1 MMLAYKM
8 FELYMYQYLRKI
20 LRQIKL
26 KQAHKTK
33 FNLEITSWFFII
45 AGLENQIFYIIFT
58 WTCHHILVVAS
69 DLGQV

>member
-33 FNLEITSWFFII
+33 FNL
-45 AGLENQIFYIIFT
+45 
-58 WTCHHILVVAS
+58 
-69 DLGQV
+69 